1 VKSPERVGED
11 VVIPVQLSVGSPA
24 PGGIALETRSLF
36 DTLRIAGASVEVPP
50 DAAGAARLPA
60 PGPAGQGLR
69 IRSAMQRPADARVA
83 TEYRG
88 RWYYIDNED
97 EAAKRWFTALQ
108 LLAGAPVGIGTAT
121 APVLTVPVTG
131 RR

>member
-1 VKSPERVGED
+1 VKSPERVGDD

-24 PGGIALETRSLF
+24 PGSVVLETRSLF
-36 DTLRIAGASVEVPP
+36 DLLRIAGAGIELPP
-50 DAAGAARLPA
+50 DVAGAARLPA

-69 IRSAMQRPADARVA
+69 IRSDALRPADARVA

-88 RWYYIDNED
+88 RWYYIDATD
-97 EAAKRWFTALQ
+97 EAAKRWFTVLQ
-108 LLAGAPVGIGTAT
+108 LLSGAPAGGASTT
-121 APVLTVPVTG
+121 PVLTIPVTG